1 MVMEREKEKKKEGI
15 NIRLI
20 VEKNSAIRKAK
31 KGKKKVR
38 GKKKKKIKK
47 SHEGATSFES

>member
-1 MVMEREKEKKKEGI
+1 MEREKEKKKEGI

-31 KGKKKVR
+31 KGKKKSE
-38 GKKKKKIKK
+38 GKKKKNKKI
-47 SHEGATSFES
+47 SRRGDIV

>member
-1 MVMEREKEKKKEGI
+1 MEREKEKKKEGI

-31 KGKKKVR
+31 KGKKKSPR
-38 GKKKKKIKK
+38 EKKKKNKKI
-47 SHEGATSFES
+47 SRRGDIV

>member
-1 MVMEREKEKKKEGI
+1 MEREKEKKKEGI

-31 KGKKKVR
+31 KGKKSPR
-38 GKKKKKIKK
+38 EKKKKNKKI
-47 SHEGATSFES
+47 SRRGDIV